1 MQVLLSQLNAHL
13 TGVWRFRWT
22 MLISAWLLSIAGWL
36 YVYQLPEQY
45 MATARVHIDS
55 NNVLR
60 PLLRG
65 LAIQPDVSHR
75 VKLMSQTLL
84 SRPNLEKLM
93 RMTDLDLQVKTEIA
107 KEKLLSDLRK
117 NISLAG
123 ERRNSSLYSI
133 AFKHRDRDTAKRI
146 VQSLISVFIE
156 SVLGGKRVDSADAQ
170 EFLDQQIAE
179 YEERL
184 AEAESRL
191 ADFKRRYVGTM
202 PGSEGGYYQRMEV
215 ARAQLSAAQL
225 QLKEMENRRSDLE
238 NQIED
243 ADDELGFVAS
253 EEVEAVSPF
262 DIRIQ
267 SLQGRMDELLL
278 RYTERHPAVR
288 QIRGLIA
295 QLEKE
300 KQKEADAAKAEAE
313 EEPATQEN
321 LQSSPVYQQMRAMLA
336 ETEAGI
342 AELKVRVNVFE
353 TRAKEFEKK
362 VDNIPLIEAELQQLN
377 RDYSVISQQHSNLL
391 KRRESARMSQ
401 QVEQSSDDVKFRV
414 IDPPFVPLKATD
426 PNKLLLNIAVLF
438 IAIGI
443 GLGIAFLLSVIRPVI
458 TDKQI
463 MGQVTGLPI
472 LGSVTLIRTA
482 AQKRKELL
490 GKLVF
495 TSLVLCLIL
504 VFTGINLEYGFN
516 INLLAKLEQLGA
528 GFL

>member
-1 MQVLLSQLNAHL
+1 
-13 TGVWRFRWT
+13 
-22 MLISAWLLSIAGWL
+22 
-36 YVYQLPEQY
+36 
-45 MATARVHIDS
+45 
-55 NNVLR
+55 
-60 PLLRG
+60 
-65 LAIQPDVSHR
+65 
-75 VKLMSQTLL
+75 
-84 SRPNLEKLM
+84 
-93 RMTDLDLQVKTEIA
+93 
-107 KEKLLSDLRK
+107 
-117 NISLAG
+117 
-123 ERRNSSLYSI
+123 
-133 AFKHRDRDTAKRI
+133 
-146 VQSLISVFIE
+146 LISVFIE
-156 SVLGGKRVDSADAQ
+156 SVLGGKRVDSADAT

-191 ADFKRRYVGTM
+191 ADFKRRYAGTM

-238 NQIED
+238 SQIED
-243 ADDELGFVAS
+243 ADDELGFVVS
-253 EEVEAVSPF
+253 EEIEAVSPF

-295 QLEKE
+295 ELEKE

-377 RDYSVISQQHSNLL
+377 RDYTVISQQHSNLL
-391 KRRESARMSQ
+391 ERRE
-401 QVEQSSDDVKFRV
+401 
-414 IDPPFVPLKATD
+414 
-426 PNKLLLNIAVLF
+426 
-438 IAIGI
+438 
-443 GLGIAFLLSVIRPVI
+443 
-458 TDKQI
+458 
-463 MGQVTGLPI
+463 
-472 LGSVTLIRTA
+472 
-482 AQKRKELL
+482 
-490 GKLVF
+490 
-495 TSLVLCLIL
+495 
-504 VFTGINLEYGFN
+504 
-516 INLLAKLEQLGA
+516 
-528 GFL
+528 